1 MCLYLT
7 DSSACAPQ
15 AVRDREGTVRPL
27 TGPATITVSGSG
39 LAPGVV
45 YQIVVTARS
54 RVGYRI
60 LERVSLALP
69 HTQPVTLRLSSLPS
83 PVPTAP
89 PSSGQALVGQLPTVE
104 GVEARI
110 DIP

>member
-39 LAPGVV
+39 LAQGVV
-45 YQIVVTARS
+45 YQLAVIARD
-54 RVGYRI
+54 RVGCRT
-60 LERVSLALP
+60 LEKVSLELQNN
-69 HTQPVTLRLSSLPS
+69 QPATLVLSCLPS
-83 PVPTAP
+83 PDPIVP

>member
-1 MCLYLT
+1 MRAYPGYSTACT
-7 DSSACAPQ
+7 DPVGQ
-15 AVRDREGTVRPL
+15 GQVGTSHPS
-27 TGPATITVSGSG
+27 PDHATITVSGSG

-45 YQIVVTARS
+45 YQIAIIVQDPFES
-54 RVGYRI
+54 HI
-60 LERVSLALP
+60 LERVSLELLP
-69 HTQPVTLRLSSLPS
+69 DQPVALRLSCLPWQA
-83 PVPTAP
+83 PTAL

>member
-15 AVRDREGTVRPL
+15 AVQDREGTARPL
-27 TGPATITVSGSG
+27 PPPATITVSGSG
-39 LAPGVV
+39 LAQGVV
-45 YQIVVTARS
+45 YQLAVTARD
-54 RVGYRI
+54 RVGCRTP
-60 LERVSLALP
+60 EKVSLELQNN
-69 HTQPVTLRLSSLPS
+69 QPATLVLSCLPS
-83 PVPTAP
+83 PDPTIRLKIEPGLAGLRP
-89 PSSGQALVGQLPTVE
+89 IAE

>member
-1 MCLYLT
+1 MRAYPGYSTACT
-7 DSSACAPQ
+7 DPVGQGQ
-15 AVRDREGTVRPL
+15 ASTTHPSPDH
-27 TGPATITVSGSG
+27 ATITVSGSG

-45 YQIVVTARS
+45 YQIVVTARD
-54 RVGYRI
+54 RVGSRI
-60 LERVSLALP
+60 LERVSLELP

-83 PVPTAP
+83 PVPTAL

>member
-1 MCLYLT
+1 MRAYPGYSTAYT
-7 DSSACAPQ
+7 DPVGQDQ
-15 AVRDREGTVRPL
+15 ASTTHPSPDH
-27 TGPATITVSGSG
+27 ATITVSGSG
-39 LAPGVV
+39 LAPDVV
-45 YQIVVTARS
+45 YQIAVTARS

-60 LERVSLALP
+60 LERVSLELLP
-69 HTQPVTLRLSSLPS
+69 DQPVALRLSCLPWQA
-83 PVPTAP
+83 PTAL

>member
-1 MCLYLT
+1 MSLYPEYST
-7 DSSACAPQ
+7 ACTAQAGQDQVDTSHPSAGH
-15 AVRDREGTVRPL
+15 V
-27 TGPATITVSGSG
+27 TITVSGSG

-45 YQIVVTARS
+45 YQIAVTARS

-60 LERVSLALP
+60 LERVSLELP
-69 HTQPVTLRLSSLPS
+69 PDQPVELRLSCLPL
-83 PVPTAP
+83 PVPTVRP
-89 PSSGQALVGQLPTVE
+89 DFGQVLAGLQPTVE

>member
-1 MCLYLT
+1 MSLYPEYST
-7 DSSACAPQ
+7 ACAPQ
-15 AVRDREGTVRPL
+15 AGQDQAGISRPL
-27 TGPATITVSGSG
+27 PGPATITVSGSG
-39 LAPGVV
+39 LAPDVV
-45 YQIVVTARS
+45 YQIAVTARS

-60 LERVSLALP
+60 LERVSLELP

-83 PVPTAP
+83 PVPTAL

-104 GVEARI
+104 GVAVRI

>member
-1 MCLYLT
+1 MSLYPEC
-7 DSSACAPQ
+7 SMVYAPQ
-15 AVRDREGTVRPL
+15 VGQDQAGTSHPL
-27 TGPATITVSGSG
+27 PGHATITVSGSG

-45 YQIVVTARS
+45 YQIAVTARS

-60 LERVSLALP
+60 LERVSLELLP
-69 HTQPVTLRLSSLPS
+69 DRPVVLKLSCLPS
-83 PVPTAP
+83 PVPTAL
-89 PSSGQALVGQLPTVE
+89 PSSGQALNGQSPTVE

>member
-1 MCLYLT
+1 MSLYPEYST
-7 DSSACAPQ
+7 ACTAQAGQDQVDTSHPSAGH
-15 AVRDREGTVRPL
+15 V
-27 TGPATITVSGSG
+27 TITVSGSG

-45 YQIVVTARS
+45 YQIAVTARS

-60 LERVSLALP
+60 LERVSLVLP
-69 HTQPVTLRLSSLPS
+69 HNQPVMLRLSSPPS

-104 GVEARI
+104 GVAVRI

>member
-1 MCLYLT
+1 MSLYPEC
-7 DSSACAPQ
+7 SMVYAPQ
-15 AVRDREGTVRPL
+15 VGQDQASTTHPSPDH
-27 TGPATITVSGSG
+27 ATITVSGSG

-45 YQIVVTARS
+45 YQIAVTARS

-60 LERVSLALP
+60 LERVSLALLP
-69 HTQPVTLRLSSLPS
+69 DRPVVLKLSCLPS
-83 PVPTAP
+83 PVPTAL
-89 PSSGQALVGQLPTVE
+89 PSSGQALNGQSPTVE

>member
-1 MCLYLT
+1 MRAYPGYSTAYTALVGQ
-7 DSSACAPQ
+7 DQ
-15 AVRDREGTVRPL
+15 ASTSHPL
-27 TGPATITVSGSG
+27 PGHATITVSGSG
-39 LAPGVV
+39 LAPDVV
-45 YQIVVTARS
+45 YQIAVTARS

-60 LERVSLALP
+60 LERVSLELLP
-69 HTQPVTLRLSSLPS
+69 DRPVVLKLSCLPS
-83 PVPTAP
+83 PVPTAL

>member
-1 MCLYLT
+1 MRAYPGYSTACT
-7 DSSACAPQ
+7 DPVGRDQ
-15 AVRDREGTVRPL
+15 ASTSHPSPGH
-27 TGPATITVSGSG
+27 ATITVSGSG

-45 YQIVVTARS
+45 YQIVVIVQDPFES
-54 RVGYRI
+54 HI
-60 LERVSLALP
+60 LERVSLELLP
-69 HTQPVTLRLSSLPS
+69 DQPVTLRLSSLPWQA
-83 PVPTAP
+83 PTAP

>member
-1 MCLYLT
+1 MRAYPGYSTACT
-7 DSSACAPQ
+7 DPVGQDQ
-15 AVRDREGTVRPL
+15 ASTTHPSPDH
-27 TGPATITVSGSG
+27 ATITVSGSG

-45 YQIVVTARS
+45 YQIAVTARS

-83 PVPTAP
+83 PVPTAL

>member
-1 MCLYLT
+1 MRAYPGYSTACT
-7 DSSACAPQ
+7 DPVGQ
-15 AVRDREGTVRPL
+15 GQVGTSHPSP
-27 TGPATITVSGSG
+27 GHATITVSGSG

-54 RVGYRI
+54 RVGYHI
-60 LERVSLALP
+60 LERVSLELLP
-69 HTQPVTLRLSSLPS
+69 DQPVTLRLSCLPWQA
-83 PVPTAP
+83 PTAL

-104 GVEARI
+104 GVAVRI